1 MTSNYE
7 RGARH
12 AHRTWYLENSQEL
25 SVVARTA
32 IEDAVRDAC
41 DVHVSAISLI
51 ETVCLVEGRRL
62 PPNALQ
68 KLRAALTDENSGL
81 LMASVDAGVA
91 DVLPNIPRDA
101 VPDMPD
107 RIIAATALH
116 LGLPLVARDRRL
128 QAAGI
133 QTIW

>member
-1 MTSNYE
+1 MSAVLDT
-7 RGARH
+7 H
-12 AHRTWYLENSQEL
+12 TVLWYLENSKEL
-25 SVVARTA
+25 SPIARTTIEEA
-32 IEDAVRDAC
+32 IRDAR

-51 ETVCLVEGRRL
+51 ETVYLVARKKLPSTALQRL
-62 PPNALQ
+62 RNALIDPSAG
-68 KLRAALTDENSGL
+68 LFVAAVD
-81 LMASVDAGVA
+81 ASVANT
-91 DVLPNIPRDA
+91 LESIPRSI

-116 LGLPLVARDRRL
+116 LGLPLVTRDGRL